1 VRQETASFFKKLA
14 VSKKFNLFRAEYKKH
29 QSTISQG
36 AFLIN
41 YKNSQVT
48 TILPN
53 LVLKLIK

>member
-1 VRQETASFFKKLA
+1 MG
-14 VSKKFNLFRAEYKKH
+14 RAIGKPTIPYKKP

-36 AFLIN
+36 AFLIIN
-41 YKNSQVT
+41 KNSQVT